1 MRDERERA
9 RPPPARFSL
18 LTSHP
23 YFAHVIRFSN
33 VYKGYP
39 NGALALKDV
48 TFHVSKGE
56 FVFLTGHSGAGKSTI
71 MKLLYAEQRPS
82 SGEVRVSGYN
92 VTALKPDE
100 VAKLRRRLGVV
111 FQDFRLLEDRTAAE
125 NIAFALEVTG
135 ARSDTI
141 AARVMRV
148 LTQVG
153 LSAKGR
159 AYPRELSGGEQQRV
173 AIARALVNDPA
184 ILLADEPTGNLDERA
199 TRGVFQL
206 IRDINA
212 GGTVVVM
219 ATHDLDLVRQ
229 TSYRIVEMRDGSL
242 VYDSAVDEAAAEAQ

>member
-1 MRDERERA
+1 
-9 RPPPARFSL
+9 
-18 LTSHP
+18 
-23 YFAHVIRFSN
+23 VIRFHN
-33 VYKGYP
+33 VFKSYP

-71 MKLLYAEQRPS
+71 MKLLFAEQRPTQGEVKVS
-82 SGEVRVSGYN
+82 GFAVSSIRSGEIPR
-92 VTALKPDE
+92 
-100 VAKLRRRLGVV
+100 LRRRLGVV

-125 NIAFALEVTG
+125 NVAFALEVTG
-135 ARSDTI
+135 GRRDTI
-141 AARVMRV
+141 PARVMRV

-153 LSAKGR
+153 LAAKAR

-206 IRDINA
+206 LREINA

-229 TSYRIVEMRDGSL
+229 APYRTIELRDGGV
-242 VYDSAVDEAAAEAQ
+242 VYDSAEDERRDEALP

>member
-1 MRDERERA
+1 M
-9 RPPPARFSL
+9 
-18 LTSHP
+18 
-23 YFAHVIRFSN
+23 IRFHN
-33 VYKGYP
+33 VFKSFP

-48 TFHVSKGE
+48 SFHVSKSE

-71 MKLLYAEQRPS
+71 LRLLFAEQRPS
-82 SGEVRVSGYN
+82 QGEVKVSGFSIGEMRTGD
-92 VTALKPDE
+92 VPR
-100 VAKLRRRLGVV
+100 LRRRLGVV

-125 NIAFALEVTG
+125 NVAFALEVTG
-135 ARSDTI
+135 ARRDTI
-141 AARVMRV
+141 PARTMRV

-153 LSAKGR
+153 LAAKSR

-173 AIARALVNDPA
+173 AIARALVNDPS

-206 IRDINA
+206 LREING

-229 TSYRIVEMRDGSL
+229 TSYRNIELREGSIA
-242 VYDSAVDEAAAEAQ
+242 YDSAVDDRATATR

>member
-1 MRDERERA
+1 VIR
-9 RPPPARFSL
+9 L
-18 LTSHP
+18 
-23 YFAHVIRFSN
+23 AHVD
-33 VYKGYP
+33 KAYP

-48 TFHVSKGE
+48 SFRVGKGE

-71 MKLLYAEQRPS
+71 MKLLFAEQRPS
-82 SGEVRVSGYN
+82 SGDVRVSGYD
-92 VTALKPDE
+92 VTALRPDE
-100 VAKLRRRLGVV
+100 IPKLRRRLGIV

-135 ARSDTI
+135 ARSDTVQ
-141 AARVMRV
+141 ARVMRV

-153 LSAKGR
+153 LATKSR

-184 ILLADEPTGNLDERA
+184 ILVADEPTGNLDERA

-206 IRDINA
+206 LRDINA
-212 GGTVVVM
+212 GGTVIVM

-229 TSYRIVEMRDGSL
+229 ANYRTIELRDGSV
-242 VYDSAVDEAAAEAQ
+242 VYDSATDDADQAEAAP